1 MMTTTCPHGDG
12 ENADDDDDN
21 GHQGDGDN
29 ADADDEPPQTNLPP
43 IIADSRDPGGE
54 VRLKVWGAG
63 VTQGWSSSSSLLL
76 APKVFLD
83 NQWPM
88 KTIHSTPLQSH

>member
-1 MMTTTCPHGDG
+1 MMTTTCPHGGGD
-12 ENADDDDDN
+12 NVDDDDDN
-21 GHQGDGDN
+21 GHHGDGDN
-29 ADADDEPPQTNLPP
+29 ADNDDEPPQTNLPP

-63 VTQGWSSSSSLLL
+63 VTQGWSLSSLIL
-76 APKVFLD
+76 APKVLLD
-83 NQWPM
+83 DQWPM